1 MHKLNE
7 YHKLTTKHNF
17 DMVINL
23 ESGINSNKTAISPND
38 SLILDTENKIQ
49 KNDKKDQY

>member
-7 YHKLTTKHNF
+7 YYRLTTKHNF

-23 ESGINSNKTAISPND
+23 ESGLNKNKTAIAPND
-38 SLILDTENKIQ
+38 KLIIDTENKIQ
-49 KNDKKDQY
+49 KNEKKE